1 MINLVV
7 MAGLAGGADVSRACA
22 LLLAITYAVS
32 IVTWTASIA
41 AFLAIVA

>member
-7 MAGLAGGADVSRACA
+7 MAGLAGGADMSRACA
-22 LLLAITYAVS
+22 LVLAVTYAAS
-32 IVTWTASIA
+32 LVTWTASIA